1 VSDEETVIPS
11 TADNLMDYELC
22 IDGEWY
28 SVVTETSA
36 KEIDMVCPTCKEL
49 HDDNLLFLLDGGQ
62 YLYKGL
68 CCGMFA
74 VVVAN
79 GEDNGLET
87 E

>member
-1 VSDEETVIPS
+1 MSDEETVVPE
-11 TADNLMDYELC
+11 TADNLSDYELY
-22 IDGEWY
+22 INDEWVT
-28 SVVTETSA
+28 VVTETIA
-36 KEIDMVCPTCKEL
+36 EDIEMACPTCGDT
-49 HDDNLLFLLDGGQ
+49 HADNLLFLLDGGQ